1 MGKRKHPTPSRPGF
15 TPLSSLRKEGS
26 KLKGPLAELSP
37 KPELIDWLRDLLP
50 EHLWLAALADKFGL
64 GGMVPAYKDFMD
76 ALDVHWPHNFVAL
89 GLMSDFGLV
98 PQAERATFLQK
109 NRKLVD
115 EIFHGPIGRV
125 MSLYPDGPATWLIN
139 PELLQ
144 SDGPVD
150 PFGELAHLRK
160 LLMKLAPGKDSFA
173 GRIRAIPLCRL
184 FKHKKLFF
192 AKGLPVVDLLPKY
205 PVNLTEE
212 EQYHVESVARSTI
225 SMTIQQRTAQ
235 GIPLEWPRYFWNHN
249 FDLLPCQPSE
259 RKVVGGDPV
268 SVPDGK
274 VITDRLQENGT
285 AARQYLEQVR
295 TKLRIDLYDPRRDE
309 VLFGLFA
316 RLTRLYVLMAE
327 DPFLWARD
335 VSGIMLRPLAETA
348 ITFLYLAKVGTAEDF
363 RQFIEYGEGQ
373 QKLLM
378 LHLQDN
384 YPQERSLD
392 GLSPEQLASE
402 IDIWPEMVEI
412 ELGSWSKKDA
422 RRLAREAGMEDLY
435 RLVFAPASGDLH
447 GSWVSLKSS
456 NLVRCAEPLHR
467 WHRLPTYA
475 EPPFFVNTAI
485 AAQELYTRCRD
496 LAVKALGYPPA
507 AKLLDFFV
515 HELVKGSVDSGGKGS
530 VAGA

>member
-1 MGKRKHPTPSRPGF
+1 MGKRKHPTPSRPVF
-15 TPLSSLRKEGS
+15 TPLSSQRKEGS
-26 KLKGPLAELSP
+26 RLKGPLAELSP
-37 KPELIDWLRDLLP
+37 KFDLIDWLRDLLP

-76 ALDVHWPHNFVAL
+76 ALDAHWPHNFAAL

-115 EIFHGPIGRV
+115 ECFHGPIGRV
-125 MSLYPDGPATWLIN
+125 MSLYPGGPATWLIN
-139 PELLQ
+139 HELLE
-144 SDGPVD
+144 SEGPVD

-160 LLMKLAPGKDSFA
+160 LVVKLAPGKDRFA

-205 PVNLTEE
+205 PVDLTEE

-225 SMTIQQRTAQ
+225 NMTIQQRAAQ
-235 GIPLEWPRYFWNHN
+235 ADPQAWPRYFWNHN
-249 FDLLPCQPSE
+249 YDLLPCQPAE
-259 RKVVGGDPV
+259 RKVVAGEPV
-268 SVPDGK
+268 SASDGK
-274 VITDRLQENGT
+274 RLTDRLQENGSV
-285 AARQYLEQVR
+285 ARQYLEQVR
-295 TKLRIDLYDPRRDE
+295 AKLRIDLYDPRRDE
-309 VLFGLFA
+309 VFFGLFA

-348 ITFLYLAKVGTAEDF
+348 ITFSYLVKVGSAEDF
-363 RQFIEYGEGQ
+363 KRFIEYGEGQ

-384 YPQERSLD
+384 YPQEKSLD
-392 GLSPEQLASE
+392 GLSSEQLARE
-402 IDIWPEMVEI
+402 IDMWPEIVEI

-435 RLVFAPASGDLH
+435 RLVFAPASSDLH
-447 GSWVSLKSS
+447 GWWVSLKSS

-485 AAQELYTRCRD
+485 AAQELYARCRD
-496 LAVKALGYPPA
+496 LAVKVLGYPPA
-507 AKLLDFFV
+507 AKLLELFV
-515 HELVKGSVDSGGKGS
+515 DEQVKDSVDSGHKGS
-530 VAGA
+530 AAEA

>member
-1 MGKRKHPTPSRPGF
+1 MGKRKHPTPSRPVF
-15 TPLSSLRKEGS
+15 TPLKSQRREGS

-37 KPELIDWLRDLLP
+37 KFELIDWLRDLLP

-64 GGMVPAYKDFMD
+64 GGMVSAYKDFMD
-76 ALDVHWPHNFVAL
+76 ALDTHWPHNFVAL

-98 PQAERATFLQK
+98 PQAERAAFLQT

-115 EIFHGPIGRV
+115 ECFHGPIGRV

-139 PELLQ
+139 HELLE
-144 SDGPVD
+144 SEGPVD

-160 LLMKLAPGKDSFA
+160 LLVKLAPGKDRFA

-192 AKGLPVVDLLPKY
+192 AKSLPVVDLLPKY
-205 PVNLTEE
+205 PVDLTEE

-225 SMTIQQRTAQ
+225 NMIIQQRAAQ
-235 GIPLEWPRYFWNHN
+235 ADLQAWPRYFWNHN
-249 FDLLPCQPSE
+249 YDLLPCQPVE
-259 RKVVGGDPV
+259 RNVVAGEPV
-268 SVPDGK
+268 SVSDGK
-274 VITDRLQENGT
+274 RLTDHLQENGT

-295 TKLRIDLYDPRRDE
+295 AKLRIDLYDPRRDE

-335 VSGIMLRPLAETA
+335 VSGIMLRSLADTA
-348 ITFLYLAKVGTAEDF
+348 ITFLYLAKAGTAEDF
-363 RQFIEYGEGQ
+363 KQFVEYGEGQ

-392 GLSPEQLASE
+392 GLSSEQLASG
-402 IDIWPEMVEI
+402 IDMWPEMVEI

-447 GSWVSLKSS
+447 GSWLSLKSS

-485 AAQELYTRCRD
+485 AAQALYEHCRNGAIEL
-496 LAVKALGYPPA
+496 LGYPATARLQDLVIEERPRDSIDSVGKSRPA
-507 AKLLDFFV
+507 SA
-515 HELVKGSVDSGGKGS
+515 
-530 VAGA
+530 